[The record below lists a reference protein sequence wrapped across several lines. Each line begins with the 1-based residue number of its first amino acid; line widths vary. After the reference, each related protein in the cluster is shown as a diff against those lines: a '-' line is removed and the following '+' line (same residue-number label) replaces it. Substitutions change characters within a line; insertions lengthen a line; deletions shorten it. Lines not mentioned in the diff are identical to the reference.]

1 MKYKDIIV
9 VTRTDHVPT
18 EGQVR
23 NDMKSEVINE

>member
-1 MKYKDIIV
+1 MKGTVPIRK
-9 VTRTDHVPT
+9 RTDQVPA